1 MVLRELSKGRRT
13 ENEISKDIQVQSL
26 RAQLN
31 QEDSIISQLQGF
43 GPSYRPLI
51 SAKAAREDM
60 QRRLD
65 DAIAERRAQ
74 VTATIIEGLRQN
86 KEQTDSQMKAIA
98 EKVDSAKQ
106 DLGEMTN
113 SLNQYLI
120 AKDDEQTMRDML
132 KQVSDQLE
140 LITGP
145 GNSDETAIQWALSE
159 EKMLEWAGR

>member
-1 MVLRELSKGRRT
+1 MNCPQIIRGGDLPSVQ
-13 ENEISKDIQVQSL
+13 NEISKDIQVQSL

-98 EKVDSAKQ
+98 EKVGKGYA
-106 DLGEMTN
+106 
-113 SLNQYLI
+113 
-120 AKDDEQTMRDML
+120 
-132 KQVSDQLE
+132 
-140 LITGP
+140 
-145 GNSDETAIQWALSE
+145 
-159 EKMLEWAGR
+159 EKT